1 MSDTK
6 ALSELRRR
14 FEVMALNADRRV
26 KTCKRY
32 DTEQRNIG
40 RADAYWHAM
49 LLVENLRDALDAA
62 EKLKAS
68 R

>member
-1 MSDTK
+1 MSNTK
-6 ALSELRRR
+6 LLSELRRR
-14 FEVMALNADRRV
+14 FEVLALNADRRTS
-26 KTCKRY
+26 TCKRY

-49 LLVENLRDALDAA
+49 MLVEDARAKIRED
-62 EKLKAS
+62 